1 MNEQRPRV
9 LEELGERFRELAAPP
24 GRGGARMRASEGP
37 RVLALAALIVLAL
50 AGVATAAILI
60 TRGAPLPAVPAVDLR
75 ESGVPLPG
83 SARLAGLD
91 VPDPDPAAPPWD
103 MRISRTADGETCT
116 AVGQVLDGQFGI
128 VGLDHVFRAL
138 PLGSVDA
145 CGVAAQAGPVLAGAR
160 VFVGGLGSEARTV
173 VNGLAGPG
181 ARAVT
186 AYGPEGASRLRL
198 GADGSFVA
206 VYRGYVEEVRPKLV
220 VTLADGRARTI
231 SFVASSAYEVADPQ
245 GGSPWQVSGEADV
258 EPGAFPDED
267 CAQASEQPGRDDPGR
282 LNAPLT
288 PQVCGRLGSQPLFVL
303 MRRFVPGSGE
313 HTGFPWNN
321 NPTRTLVY
329 GAAAPR
335 VASLTLSGAGPA
347 RALAINR
354 RGGVFLAVLDGHVDP
369 RSLTLTAHLR
379 DGQSVSYTRSTALY
393 EARRNRPLAEQPV
406 PPYGEPLPPAK
417 AAPPPFELP
426 ISSTVRETL
435 RARDPAGG
443 PEWVLRSWQGKPNPK
458 ASFGGGS
465 PRRFLCIQVGVR
477 EGGRLVQELPGGA
490 SKPLRVGGEGT
501 DAQVGGCNGIAELA
515 RRGPVVQVQ
524 SYTEHPEAGEPQPT
538 RTVVA
543 GTLPPGASDP
553 LLIGA
558 GRPRPLRSD
567 ANHAFLAVL
576 PGRYWDA
583 PLRVSVVRDG
593 RRHTPS
599 AASTL
604 PLPRRLLEPQA
615 RTPNPDGGAP
625 WGVAASPKG
634 TVSYGRV
641 IDGQLGYVSEREGF
655 LNFGSTGFG
664 GPGAC
669 LIGSNAHVCHVLPR
683 GHRQAVEFN
692 VQSDSEAGLFGP
704 APPLSRAQI
713 ERRTLP
719 GLTLITGRAD
729 PQVAAIT
736 LITPRD
742 VRTLRPAGP
751 EHVFIVAYDG
761 QFFGGRISARILL
774 RDGRTLTEPVFDF
787 GSGEELPGPRIT
799 LAGQLAMFR
808 RLLAAQRAHKP
819 GARPPRGSPREELLP
834 RIRAIEGRIAYERAH
849 PGLLPGP

>member
-1 MNEQRPRV
+1 MSEPRLRA
-9 LEELGERFRELAAPP
+9 LEALGEQFRGLDVPP
-24 GRGGARMRASEGP
+24 GRGGARLRATGSP
-37 RVLALAALIVLAL
+37 RVLVLAALLVLAL

-60 TRGAPLPAVPAVDLR
+60 TRGAPLPAVPAQDLR

-116 AVGQVLDGQFGI
+116 AVGQVLGGQFGI

-145 CGVAAQAGPVLAGAR
+145 CGVASQAGPVLAGAR
-160 VFVGGLGSEARTV
+160 VFVGGDGTEARTV
-173 VNGLAGPG
+173 VNGLAGAD
-181 ARAVT
+181 ARSVT
-186 AYGPEGASRLRL
+186 AYGPEGASQLHL
-198 GADGSFVA
+198 GADGSFIA
-206 VYRGYVEEVRPKLV
+206 VYRGYVEEVKPKIV
-220 VTLADGRARTI
+220 VTLADGRTHTV
-231 SFVASSAYEVADPQ
+231 SFVTSSAYEVADPA

-258 EPGAFPDED
+258 EPGAYPDEN
-267 CAQASEQPGRDDPGR
+267 CAQASEQLGRSDPGR
-282 LNAPLT
+282 FNAPLT
-288 PQVCGRLGSQPLFVL
+288 PSVCGRLGSQPLFVL
-303 MRRFVPGSGE
+303 MRRFVPDSGE
-313 HTGFPWNN
+313 HSGFPWGN

-329 GAAAPR
+329 GAATPR

-354 RGGVFLAVLDGHVDP
+354 HGGVFLAVLDGHVDP
-369 RSLTLTAHLR
+369 RSLTLTAHLQ
-379 DGQSVSYTRSTALY
+379 DGTSIAYTHSTQLY
-393 EARRNRPLAEQPV
+393 QAMHNRPLVEPPV
-406 PPYGEPLPPAK
+406 PPYSEPLPPSK

-426 ISSTVRETL
+426 IASTVRETL
-435 RARDPAGG
+435 HAPDPAGG
-443 PEWVLRSWQGKPNPK
+443 PEWVLRSWRGRPNPK
-458 ASFGGGS
+458 ANFGS
-465 PRRFLCIQVGVR
+465 SRPKRMLCIQVGER
-477 EGGRLVQELPGGA
+477 KDGKLVEELPGGA
-490 SKPLRVGGEGT
+490 TKPVLLGGEG
-501 DAQVGGCNGIAELA
+501 DAQVGGCNGVAELA

-524 SYTEHPEAGEPQPT
+524 SYTNDPEADEPQPT
-538 RTVVA
+538 RTVVG

-553 LLIGA
+553 LLLGA
-558 GRPRPLRSD
+558 GRPRPLHSD
-567 ANHAFLAVL
+567 ANHAFLVVL

-583 PLRVSVVRDG
+583 SLRVSVVRDG

-604 PLPRRLLEPQA
+604 PLPRALLEPQA
-615 RTPNPDGGAP
+615 RTPDPDGGAP

-641 IDGQLGYVSEREGF
+641 IDGQLGYISEREGF
-655 LNFGSTGFG
+655 LNFGDTGFG

-669 LIGSNAHVCHVLPR
+669 LIGAHARICHLLG

-692 VQSDSEAGLFGP
+692 VQSNSEAGLFAP
-704 APPLSRAQI
+704 APPLSHAQI

-719 GLTLITGRAD
+719 GETIITGRAD

-751 EHVFIVAYDG
+751 EHVFIVVYDG
-761 QFFGGRISARILL
+761 QFFRGRISARILL
-774 RDGRTLTEPVFDF
+774 RDGRTLTEPVLDF
-787 GSGEELPGPRIT
+787 ESGEELPGVRIT
-799 LAGQLAMFR
+799 LAGQLADFR
-808 RLLAAQRAHKP
+808 RMLTAQRAHKP
-819 GARPPRGSPREELLP
+819 GATPPRDSPREELLP
-834 RIRAIEGRIAYERAH
+834 RIRTIEGRIAYERAH
-849 PGLLPGP
+849 PGVLPAA